1 MSNFV
6 SLLEENIGIPIG
18 RFLHN
23 SAADSFELI
32 LDPIKNMKFGFFAN
46 KKRKKLLKECWGFM
60 VGILDSNNDS
70 ITTNVYS
77 SIVSWF
83 YLSLIELDQGF
94 RVRYNGV
101 R

>member
-1 MSNFV
+1 MG
-6 SLLEENIGIPIG
+6 NIGIPIG

-46 KKRKKLLKECWGFM
+46 KKRKKLLKECWGIYGWGYF
-60 VGILDSNNDS
+60 DSNNDS

-77 SIVSWF
+77 SIVSGF
-83 YLSLIELDQGF
+83 YLSLIELDL
-94 RVRYNGV
+94 
-101 R
+101 